1 MVLVKCLQHDKTQCR
16 RPDLMANKIR
26 RITLGTKE
34 ILCSS
39 FIHIMGNWAAQY
51 TTPSSRHSN
60 HFKPSSKQVTTIA
73 VGPCLAMETLPIQNK
88 E

>member
-1 MVLVKCLQHDKTQCR
+1 MAKQDQEGYLLEPKSFCAAVLY
-16 RPDLMANKIR
+16 I
-26 RITLGTKE
+26 
-34 ILCSS
+34 
-39 FIHIMGNWAAQY
+39 IMGNWAALY
-51 TTPSSRHSN
+51 NTPSSQHSN